1 LRGSCTHT
9 FDIYQ
14 VACEFLALPLPSPDA
29 VIDRFARTT
38 MSVRHLEALF
48 LPTSV
53 ALIGASDR
61 EGSLGSLVLRNLKM
75 GGFKGPIWPVN
86 HRHATVDGQQ
96 AWPSAQAL
104 PQVPDLAVICT
115 PASTVPDIV
124 AGLGRKGTRAA
135 IVITAGLKQPS
146 SVATLT
152 LEQAMLD
159 AARPHLLRILG
170 PNCIGLLVPGVGLNA
185 SFAPGNALP
194 GKLAFVTQSGALATA
209 MLDWANS
216 RNIGF
221 SHFISLGDSADVDFG
236 DVLDYLAS
244 DASTRAILIYAES
257 IQSARKFM
265 SAARAA
271 ARNKPVIMVKAGR
284 APDGARAAASHT
296 GALAG
301 SDRVL
306 DAAIRRAGM
315 LRVDTLESLFDAAET
330 LAHGRPLRGER
341 LAILTNG
348 GGAGVLAADALQ
360 LGGGKLAELS
370 VQTVAALSQC
380 LPDTW
385 SRGNPVD
392 IIGDAP
398 VGRYQDA
405 LRALLA
411 APELDAVLFMHAPT
425 AIVPAA
431 DIAAAC
437 LPLMQEQ
444 AKPVL
449 TCWLGGS
456 AVASA
461 RAACTQAG
469 IASYHT
475 PERATAAWMQLVNY
489 ARNQA
494 ALQQIPASA
503 PDDLQ
508 PNIDKA
514 HSLHDAAL
522 REGREWLDGTAAQ
535 ELLQAYGIP
544 TVQSVKVSDVEH
556 AIAAASQIGY
566 PVALKVISPQ
576 IIHKSDV
583 GGVALG
589 LASAEEVRLAAVKMR
604 QQVAHLLP
612 KAVMTGF
619 TVQSMAQRPGAL
631 ELIVG
636 IATDAVFGPVLLLGE
651 GGTAVELR
659 KNHAVAL
666 PPLNANLALDMVERS
681 NLAPLLA
688 GYRGRAPADQQAL
701 LATLQKVSQMAC
713 DLPWLAELDINPL
726 LVDAQGVLA
735 LDARIKLRTVVKGEN
750 SRLAIRPYPSALEE
764 RVEIAGQ
771 LLLMRPIRP
780 EDGQRLMDFYAKAS
794 PADMRLR
801 FFMSRREVPHSEL
814 ARYSQID
821 YDREMTFIALTPLA
835 SGEQAMVAEVRAVCD
850 PDNIKAEFAIQIAS
864 DWQGKGL
871 GRLLLSKLTSYLRAR
886 GTSEV
891 VGQCMRENTA
901 VASLAKS
908 VGFEV
913 ASEASQDT
921 MAMRLLLR

>member
-1 LRGSCTHT
+1 
-9 FDIYQ
+9 
-14 VACEFLALPLPSPDA
+14 
-29 VIDRFARTT
+29 
-38 MSVRHLEALF
+38 MSVRNLEALF
-48 LPTSV
+48 LPSSV

-61 EGSLGSLVLRNLKM
+61 EGSLGSLVLRNLKQ
-75 GGFKGPIWPVN
+75 GGFKGPIWSVN
-86 HRHATVDGQQ
+86 HRHTAVDGQR
-96 AWPSAQAL
+96 AWPCVQAL

-124 AGLGRKGTRAA
+124 AALGHKGTRAA

-146 SVATLT
+146 SIATLT
-152 LEQAMLD
+152 LEQSMLD
-159 AARPHLLRILG
+159 AAKPHLLRILG
-170 PNCIGLLVPGVGLNA
+170 PNCIGLLVPGLGLNA
-185 SFAPGNALP
+185 SFAPTNALP

-216 RNIGF
+216 HNIGF

-244 DASTRAILIYAES
+244 DAGTRAILMYAES

-271 ARNKPVIMVKAGR
+271 ARNKPVIIVKAGR

-301 SDRVL
+301 SDIVL

-330 LAHGRPLRGER
+330 LAHVRLPHGER

-360 LGGGKLAELS
+360 MGGGKLAELS
-370 VQTVAALSQC
+370 AQTLAALNQC
-380 LPDTW
+380 LPATW
-385 SRGNPVD
+385 SRSNPVD

-398 VGRYQDA
+398 VVRYQDA
-405 LRALLA
+405 LRVLLA
-411 APELDAVLFMHAPT
+411 APEVDAVLFMHAPT
-425 AIVPAA
+425 AIVPAGE
-431 DIAAAC
+431 IASAC
-437 LPLMQEQ
+437 LPLMLELP
-444 AKPVL
+444 KPVL

-461 RAACTQAG
+461 RAACSQAG
-469 IASYHT
+469 IASYNT
-475 PERATAAWMQLVNY
+475 PERAVAAWMQLVNY

-494 ALQQIPASA
+494 ALQQIPVSTQ
-503 PDDLQ
+503 DDFK
-508 PNIDKA
+508 PNLKKA
-514 HSLHDAAL
+514 QSLHDAAL
-522 REGREWLDGTAAQ
+522 REGREWIDGVFAQ

-544 TVQSVKVSDVEH
+544 IVQSIRVNDVEQ
-556 AIAAASQIGY
+556 AIAAASQMGY

-604 QQVAHLLP
+604 QQITHLLP
-612 KAVMTGF
+612 QAVVTGF

-636 IATDAVFGPVLLLGE
+636 IATDTVFGPVLLLGE

-659 KNHAVAL
+659 TNHAVAL
-666 PPLNANLALDMVERS
+666 PPLNANLARDMVDRS

-688 GYRGRAPADQQAL
+688 GYRGRAPADQLAL
-701 LATLQKVSQMAC
+701 LSTLQKVSQMAC

-735 LDARIKLRTVVKGEN
+735 LDARIKLRTMVKGEN

-764 RVEIAGQ
+764 HVEFAGQ
-771 LLLMRPIRP
+771 QLFVRPIRP
-780 EDGQRLMDFYAKAS
+780 EDGQRLMAFYAKAT

-821 YDREMTFIALTPLA
+821 YDREMTFIALAALE

-850 PDNIKAEFAIQIAS
+850 PDNVKAEFAIQVAS

-871 GRLLLSKLTSYLRAR
+871 GQLLLNKLTSYLRER
-886 GTSEV
+886 GTIEV
-891 VGQCMRENTA
+891 VGQCLRENTA
-901 VASLAKS
+901 MASLAQR

-913 ASEASQDT
+913 STEVSRETVALH
-921 MAMRLLLR
+921 MMLR